1 MIWRA
6 TTIRTA
12 ARYAAIYLA
21 WGITGALGI
30 ADLIGARE
38 AILRLYV
45 MLRLGK
51 WGYGAA
57 DKWLFV
63 FFGLIWLVGILYMES
78 YYRTGAA
85 KGVLARRFLRV
96 TLIEL
101 AILAVAWGVHVLT
114 L

>member
-1 MIWRA
+1 VVRRITTVRA
-6 TTIRTA
+6 V

-38 AILRLYV
+38 AVLRLYV
-45 MLRLGK
+45 VLRLDK

-63 FFGLIWLVGILYMES
+63 FFGLIWLVGILYAEF
-78 YYRTGAA
+78 YYRTGA
-85 KGVLARRFLRV
+85 KQGLLLKRFLRV
-96 TLIEL
+96 TLAEL
-101 AILAVAWGVHVLT
+101 AILAVALGVHLLT